1 MAMLLRAMAKD
12 DLLLSGACVCRHKA
26 GSWNAVSADQFGEQ
40 TAIKIGKGGLKGIT
54 LSPEQLAERI
64 DSFPISAYVSYAL
77 DHLYCPYQANSS
89 SETPHKEEGIMRR
102 KVDTDYRRRIS
113 EEFDRCSHPLEI
125 ESDVLYNIVNGQV
138 APAVVNV
145 SDALA
150 LGALMVTAFRISLPA
165 GIHAKL
171 SSPEKTM
178 KKLRIGDQVVFDL
191 ESIFLRLLLV
201 GQQREMELLSIFG
214 YELCAVH
221 PSLVDEYGCVHRLG
235 VKQCQL
241 QRPDVV
247 IVDAQQLLYHVVWPC
262 GGSVGAHSSYTQH
275 GKSATCIASCY

>member
-1 MAMLLRAMAKD
+1 
-12 DLLLSGACVCRHKA
+12 
-26 GSWNAVSADQFGEQ
+26 
-40 TAIKIGKGGLKGIT
+40 
-54 LSPEQLAERI
+54 
-64 DSFPISAYVSYAL
+64 
-77 DHLYCPYQANSS
+77 
-89 SETPHKEEGIMRR
+89 MRR

-150 LGALMVTAFRISLPA
+150 LGALMVTAFRNSLPA

-178 KKLRIGDQVVFDL
+178 KKLKMGDQVVFDL

-201 GQQREMELLSIFG
+201 GQQREMEFLSIFG
-214 YELCAVH
+214 YELCAVP
-221 PSLVDEYGCVHRLG
+221 PSLVDEYGCMHRLG

-262 GGSVGAHSSYTQH
+262 GGSVG
-275 GKSATCIASCY
+275 CW

>member
-1 MAMLLRAMAKD
+1 
-12 DLLLSGACVCRHKA
+12 
-26 GSWNAVSADQFGEQ
+26 
-40 TAIKIGKGGLKGIT
+40 
-54 LSPEQLAERI
+54 
-64 DSFPISAYVSYAL
+64 
-77 DHLYCPYQANSS
+77 
-89 SETPHKEEGIMRR
+89 MRR
-102 KVDTDYRRRIS
+102 KVNTANRRRIS

-138 APAVVNV
+138 APAAVNV

-150 LGALMVTAFRISLPA
+150 LGALMVTAFRNSLPA

-178 KKLRIGDQVVFDL
+178 KKLKIGDQVVFDM
-191 ESIFLRLLLV
+191 ESIFLRLMLV

-214 YELCAVH
+214 YELCAVP
-221 PSLVDEYGCVHRLG
+221 PSLVDEYGCLRKGNKAVLMHRLG

-247 IVDAQQLLYHVVWPC
+247 IVDTQQLLFHVVLPC
-262 GGSVGAHSSYTQH
+262 GGRVG
-275 GKSATCIASCY
+275 CW